1 MENERVVKSVAQ
13 RRESSRE
20 RRDRQPGEGFRCLG
34 RTDHDDP
41 LCARTSRPCNA
52 SASASEYIKLRIA
65 YPDATLK
72 ELGEA
77 ADPPLSKSAI
87 NHRVRRVEQLA
98 QEIARKE
105 QRG

>member
-1 MENERVVKSVAQ
+1 VLEH
-13 RRESSRE
+13 
-20 RRDRQPGEGFRCLG
+20 RDLATLPQALQ
-34 RTDHDDP
+34 
-41 LCARTSRPCNA
+41 
-52 SASASEYIKLRIA
+52 EYIKLRIA

-98 QEIARKE
+98 QEISRKE

>member
-1 MENERVVKSVAQ
+1 MPFQYSV
-13 RRESSRE
+13 
-20 RRDRQPGEGFRCLG
+20 
-34 RTDHDDP
+34 H
-41 LCARTSRPCNA
+41 
-52 SASASEYIKLRIA
+52 
-65 YPDATLK
+65 DATLK